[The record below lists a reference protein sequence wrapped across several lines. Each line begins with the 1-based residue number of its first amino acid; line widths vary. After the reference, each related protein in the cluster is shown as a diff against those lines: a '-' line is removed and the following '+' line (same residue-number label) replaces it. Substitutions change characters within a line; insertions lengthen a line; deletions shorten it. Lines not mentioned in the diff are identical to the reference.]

1 MVNVYWLLTNPLTY
15 NLLNTIFGILL
26 MIGVGMFIMNL
37 ALLAVSHRRL
47 SYMIGI
53 IVSLLLVGVSSKW
66 QLLVPVIIEISG
78 GVTQYLGIYLY
89 QLINQWLTQNP
100 VPKAILS
107 LI

>member
-1 MVNVYWLLTNPLTY
+1 MINVYWLLTNPLTY

-37 ALLAVSHRRL
+37 ALLAVFHRRL
-47 SYMIGI
+47 SYIIGI
-53 IVSLLLVGVSSKW
+53 VISLLLIGVSSKW
-66 QLLVPVIIEISG
+66 HLLIPIIIEISG

-89 QLINQWLTQNP
+89 QLINQLLTQNLAP
-100 VPKAILS
+100 IALLS